1 MTNMYVKKVMNM
13 KYEIKN
19 MKNRGFTIV
28 ETLVAITV
36 LMISVAG
43 PLVVASKGLAAALYA
58 RDQVIASY
66 LAQES
71 MEVIKNTRD
80 NNLAAD
86 RDWLT
91 GIIDSPNCTSSTNP
105 CDASAISLTSPPT
118 TPTLCSVGGCPIYFD
133 IRTGYVTSSSGNAPT
148 IFKRYYYLIKPNS
161 ADACIT
167 TGVECQVN
175 VYVIWNEGTVP
186 YSVELKSELVN
197 NMR

>member
-1 MTNMYVKKVMNM
+1 M
-13 KYEIKN
+13 
-19 MKNRGFTIV
+19 
-28 ETLVAITV
+28 
-36 LMISVAG
+36 
-43 PLVVASKGLAAALYA
+43 VVASKGLAAALYA

-80 NNLAAD
+80 NNLAAG

-91 GIIDSPNCTSSTNP
+91 GIIDSLNCTSSTNP
-105 CDASAISLTSPPT
+105 CDASAITGVDENDGTS
-118 TPTLCSVGGCPIYFD
+118 SFPIYFNSG
-133 IRTGYVTSSSGNAPT
+133 TGYVTSSSGATPT
-148 IFKRYYYLIKPNS
+148 IFKRYYYLTKPNP
-161 ADACIT
+161 AAACT
-167 TGVECQVN
+167 TAETECQVN

>member
-1 MTNMYVKKVMNM
+1 M
-13 KYEIKN
+13 KYETKN

-43 PLVVASKGLAAALYA
+43 PLVVASKGLSAALYA

-80 NNLAAD
+80 NNLAAGSG
-86 RDWLT
+86 WLN
-91 GIIDSPNCTSSTNP
+91 GIGDASNCTSSTNP
-105 CDASAISLTSPPT
+105 CDASAVSLTSPPT
-118 TPTLCSVGGCPIYFD
+118 TPTGCSAGSCPIYFNSV
-133 IRTGYVTSSSGNAPT
+133 TGYVTSSSGATPT

-161 ADACIT
+161 VTACT
-167 TGVECQVN
+167 TAETECQVN

-186 YSVELKSELVN
+186 YSVELESQLVSS
-197 NMR
+197 MR

>member
-1 MTNMYVKKVMNM
+1 
-13 KYEIKN
+13 

-43 PLVVASKGLAAALYA
+43 PLVVASKGLSAALYA

-80 NNLAAD
+80 NNLAEG
-86 RDWLT
+86 RVWLT

-118 TPTLCSVGGCPIYFD
+118 TLTRCSAGSCPIYFNSG
-133 IRTGYVTSSSGNAPT
+133 TGYVTSSSGATPT
-148 IFKRYYYLIKPNS
+148 IFKRYYYLTKPNP
-161 ADACIT
+161 AAACT
-167 TGVECQVN
+167 TAETECQVN